1 MAKTPEIVRKVNAY
15 REDRWE
21 CHNIGM
27 YDGRFT
33 PDRDEETVTKAF
45 IAERMKNA
53 VSRKKNAKHFPHSNY
68 QVPLFPKLWVKS
80 PTQASGE
87 LDKVVGVPVV
97 AKGLRRRLKELPFDV
112 RNLDPELREELAELV
127 HRATLQP
134 ASTFMNSLRERLSAA
149 RAGSGGARVGGSYI
163 QGAIFNPR
171 TLIALLNIFRVNYNY
186 FELRTYS
193 SPCEQGPAAG
203 ADTPKVMLRA
213 LRIPGT
219 DERIE
224 IAPTERRTPERKT
237 PAMRHGI
244 EAFVRRKTGKADAPD
259 LHRVIYRPWLYA
271 GTKVGARLD
280 SSCGRRVLRKTQT
293 TTLVPAVT
301 EPTSGV

>member
-1 MAKTPEIVRKVNAY
+1 MTYDKTAKTPEIVRKVNAY

-33 PDRDEETVTKAF
+33 PDTDEETVTKAF

-53 VSRKKNAKHFPHSNY
+53 A
-68 QVPLFPKLWVKS
+68 
-80 PTQASGE
+80 
-87 LDKVVGVPVV
+87 
-97 AKGLRRRLKELPFDV
+97 
-112 RNLDPELREELAELV
+112 
-127 HRATLQP
+127 
-134 ASTFMNSLRERLSAA
+134 
-149 RAGSGGARVGGSYI
+149 
-163 QGAIFNPR
+163 
-171 TLIALLNIFRVNYNY
+171 
-186 FELRTYS
+186 
-193 SPCEQGPAAG
+193 
-203 ADTPKVMLRA
+203 
-213 LRIPGT
+213 
-219 DERIE
+219 
-224 IAPTERRTPERKT
+224 PERKT

-280 SSCGRRVLRKTQT
+280 SSWGRRAVRKTQT